1 MRDDDDDVEIAKNE
15 RLNRAS
21 PVSRGSPS
29 NRIKHL
35 KKKNDDSFSS
45 SSMTSL
51 KGVKKRSSSTNN
63 ARADDLNSNNVN
75 NNNNNRDAKKE
86 FGKIQSGLNDARL
99 GLKSSSNT
107 TDSNSNNNNLNS
119 KLNSNSNINSNLN
132 GNSSKK
138 MSQNSTNIDPTLE
151 RPPGRLN
158 NYDSDTNTISEGFI
172 QASNLKRSN
181 HHDVLNRRLHKG
193 WLN

>member
-1 MRDDDDDVEIAKNE
+1 MLRDDDDDVEINKNE
-15 RLNRAS
+15 RLNRVS

-51 KGVKKRSSSTNN
+51 KGLKKRSSSIVNTKP
-63 ARADDLNSNNVN
+63 DDLNTNINA
-75 NNNNNRDAKKE
+75 NRDTKE
-86 FGKIQSGLNDARL
+86 FGKIQSGLNDARI

-107 TDSNSNNNNLNS
+107 TDSNSNNNNN
-119 KLNSNSNINSNLN
+119 KLSSNLN
-132 GNSSKK
+132 ENSSKK
-138 MSQNSTNIDPTLE
+138 MSQNPTNNDPTMD

-158 NYDSDTNTISEGFI
+158 NYDSDTNTISEGFK
-172 QASNLKRSN
+172 QASNLKRST
-181 HHDVLNRRLHKG
+181 HHDILNRRLHKG
-193 WLN
+193 S